1 MIADALPRERAIA
14 LTGALICGAVLLGAF
29 WSPRAV
35 LTGWLGA
42 AVAFGA
48 IPSGALLLMMM
59 MRLIPGAWGD
69 EMRLS
74 VEAATLLTPL
84 AAAAMVPVV
93 IGMAA
98 VYPWVGDRS
107 LNVFKL
113 LWLSPMPF
121 IARTLLRFGAQW
133 QLGHRMRSRRR
144 QTVTAGAGV
153 VLMPVLTSLVAVDW
167 LMSLEPGF
175 ASSAFGLE
183 FTQREVAIAFCAL
196 LLLRLSTARQP
207 RRLGVLGGLLLTL
220 LLLSAYFLFLPFF
233 VIWSSNLAP
242 NVEWYSRRWGAG
254 WDVVASA
261 FGLLA
266 GVPLLALLFARVRKS
281 ASWLKA
287 LSVAVILSSLL
298 QLAWTVLPDRGGL
311 AVLIFCASMTGLG
324 LVSAALLP
332 MALRHRVRARLPREA
347 RR

>member
-1 MIADALPRERAIA
+1 M
-14 LTGALICGAVLLGAF
+14 
-29 WSPRAV
+29 
-35 LTGWLGA
+35 
-42 AVAFGA
+42 AFGA
-48 IPSGALLLMMM
+48 VPSGALLLMMM

-84 AAAAMVPVV
+84 AAAAMVPVL

-107 LNVFKL
+107 PSAFKL
-113 LWLSPMPF
+113 LWLSPVPF
-121 IARTLLRFGAQW
+121 ITRTLLRFGAQW
-133 QLGHRMRSRRR
+133 WLGHRMRARRG

-167 LMSLEPGF
+167 LMSLEPDF

-183 FTQREVAIAFCAL
+183 FMQREVIIAFCVL
-196 LLLRLSTARQP
+196 LLLRLGMGREP

-242 NVEWYSRRWGAG
+242 NVEWYARRWGTG
-254 WDVVASA
+254 WEAVAWT

-266 GVPLLALLFARVRKS
+266 GVPLLALLLARARKS
-281 ASWLKA
+281 ASWLKP
-287 LSVAVILSSLL
+287 LSAAVILSSLL
-298 QLAWTVLPDRGGL
+298 QLGWTVLPGRGGL
-311 AVLIFCASMTGLG
+311 AVLAFCASVVGLG
-324 LVSAALLP
+324 LLGVALLP
-332 MALRHRVRARLPREA
+332 MALRHRVRARLPAEA